1 TADCNR
7 DINAVCLGRGD
18 KVQVRIEIAGER
30 YRALAQDDALA
41 ENSQASAD
49 KTETA
54 YRLDRGDRAGEA
66 DGTAHL
72 GIKATATD
80 EDARGGV
87 NGQVEPHHAR
97 PAAGHRRAVV
107 RAGPLQRLD
116 DAGWR
121 IHMGDVD

>member
-1 TADCNR
+1 TGKLRGSKGQLRQLQGRQLVDAAVEDQLREHFIFRQHWIRGEAYMRIGHATADCNR

-66 DGTAHL
+66 D
-72 GIKATATD
+72 
-80 EDARGGV
+80 
-87 NGQVEPHHAR
+87 
-97 PAAGHRRAVV
+97 
-107 RAGPLQRLD
+107 
-116 DAGWR
+116 
-121 IHMGDVD
+121 